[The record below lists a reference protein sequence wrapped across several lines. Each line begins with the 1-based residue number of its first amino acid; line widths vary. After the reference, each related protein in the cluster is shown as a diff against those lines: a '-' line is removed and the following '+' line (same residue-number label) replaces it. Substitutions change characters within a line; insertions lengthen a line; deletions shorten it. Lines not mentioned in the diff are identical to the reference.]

1 MKQTWIKLL
10 ALSLVL
16 VLAIG
21 VIAACDSGAKKE
33 DPKKKVALIME
44 GAVSDMSWNATA
56 YEGLKK
62 IEATGAQIGH
72 TENTPVSDAAEA
84 IRTYADDG
92 YGVIFMSSS
101 SYQDL
106 ALELAT
112 EKYPDIQFFLIN
124 SQVTGENVRSFAIQD
139 AEQGYLMGA
148 LAALLTKTGTVGYIG
163 GLEIAPILN
172 GAKGFEQGAKYVN
185 PDIKIVSQNTG
196 SMDDVGA
203 AKELGKAFV
212 AQGVDVL
219 CPMANQASLGVMEA
233 AEETGVMAIGS
244 GLNQETVAPNAAV
257 VAIVKDTSIAYEAAY
272 KSFLEGDMPMEVLP
286 MGAAQGVVFVGDY
299 YQEVSQDIKDQID
312 AIQKKLASG
321 EIKVDLG

>member
-1 MKQTWIKLL
+1 MKSNWTKILALGLAILL
-10 ALSLVL
+10 ALGVL
-16 VLAIG
+16 
-21 VIAACDSGAKKE
+21 AACDSSEKKD

-62 IEATGAQIGH
+62 IEAMGAQSGH
-72 TENTPVSDAAEA
+72 AENTRVSDAAEA

-106 ALELAT
+106 ALEEAK
-112 EKYPDIQFFLIN
+112 KYPEIQFFLIN
-124 SQVTGENVRSFAIQD
+124 SRVTDENIRSFAIQD

-148 LAALLTKTGTVGYIG
+148 LSALLTETGTVGYIG

-172 GAKGFEQGAKYVN
+172 GAKGFEQGVKYVN
-185 PDIKIVSQNTG
+185 PDIKILSQNTG
-196 SMDDVGA
+196 SMDDVSA

-212 AQGVDVL
+212 SQGVDVL

-272 KSFLEGDMPMEVLP
+272 KAFLAGDMPMEVLP

-299 YQEVSQDIKDQID
+299 YLEVDQAIKDQID

-321 EIKVDLG
+321 EITINLD